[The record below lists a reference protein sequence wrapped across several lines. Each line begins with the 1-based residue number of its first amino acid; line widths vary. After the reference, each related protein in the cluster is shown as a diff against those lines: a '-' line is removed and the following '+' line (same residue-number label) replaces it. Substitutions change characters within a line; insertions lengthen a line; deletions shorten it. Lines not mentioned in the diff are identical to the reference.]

1 MGVANAGTS
10 LQSTAM
16 NKWLPRAFRE
26 GEEPDPRFTLANERT
41 FLAWVRTGL
50 GLIAAAVGFEAF
62 ATEVVSP
69 GVRTVLVVLLL
80 LGATALVL
88 FAFKRWMDVES
99 AMRTGHRLPVPAI
112 TALLMVLVVG
122 AAITLLV
129 VIPL

>member
-1 MGVANAGTS
+1 
-10 LQSTAM
+10 M
-16 NKWLPRAFRE
+16 NKWIPKAFSD
-26 GEEPDPRFTLANERT
+26 GDEPDPRFTLANERT

-62 ATEVVSP
+62 GTEVVGP
-69 GVRTVLVVLLL
+69 VVRTVLVVLLL

-99 AMRTGHRLPVPAI
+99 AMRTGRRLPVPAV

-129 VIPL
+129 VIAL